1 MSFVCE
7 SSTNPCTYCL
17 NVCYR
22 KRAAAKHLIER
33 YYHQLTEGC
42 GNEACTN
49 EFCASCPTFLRM
61 DNNAAAI
68 KALELYK
75 INAKLCDPHPSKK
88 GTSSAYLENNSKGA
102 HNNSCT
108 DRKMNKK
115 EIQGPRDDFKGKM
128 FTVFLKK
135 IHVLNTRVQ
144 ANRNHSGGGLT
155 LVKYIVGQLSIL

>member
-1 MSFVCE
+1 
-7 SSTNPCTYCL
+7 
-17 NVCYR
+17 
-22 KRAAAKHLIER
+22 
-33 YYHQLTEGC
+33 
-42 GNEACTN
+42 
-49 EFCASCPTFLRM
+49 M

-115 EIQGPRDDFKGKM
+115 EMQGPRDDFKGKM
-128 FTVFLKK
+128 ILWNPYK
-135 IHVLNTRVQ
+135 IEH
-144 ANRNHSGGGLT
+144 
-155 LVKYIVGQLSIL
+155 I

>member
-1 MSFVCE
+1 
-7 SSTNPCTYCL
+7 
-17 NVCYR
+17 
-22 KRAAAKHLIER
+22 
-33 YYHQLTEGC
+33 
-42 GNEACTN
+42 
-49 EFCASCPTFLRM
+49 M

-115 EIQGPRDDFKGKM
+115 EMQGPRDDFKGKM
-128 FTVFLKK
+128 FTIFIK
-135 IHVLNTRVQ
+135 LNTF
-144 ANRNHSGGGLT
+144 HMHKYKLTEFT
-155 LVKYIVGQLSIL
+155 LVVFCWL

>member
-128 FTVFLKK
+128 FIVFLKK
-135 IHVLNTRVQ
+135 
-144 ANRNHSGGGLT
+144 
-155 LVKYIVGQLSIL
+155 KYMF